1 MSRRDLPVVDRGLGL
16 SIMKLLQWPA
26 LRVSELPA
34 AVTHHV
40 SGSDCYIPLLMKGR
54 IVYFLT
60 VLQGLVGRHERDFF
74 SFIIP
79 AVTNTTRPYRVL
91 LMLRSADGTPVL

>member
-1 MSRRDLPVVDRGLGL
+1 
-16 SIMKLLQWPA
+16 
-26 LRVSELPA
+26 
-34 AVTHHV
+34 
-40 SGSDCYIPLLMKGR
+40 MKGQ
-54 IVYFLT
+54 IVYVLT